1 MREIDARGLR
11 CPQPIIELGK
21 AISEIALGHQI
32 TLLSD
37 DPATE
42 PDLSAWSRMTGNT
55 FEKKEKDTFLV
66 TKLSEAASNLFCSTL
81 TICDLKSFNELG

>member
-1 MREIDARGLR
+1 MNEIDARGLR

-21 AISEIALGHQI
+21 VISTMRHSDQV

-42 PDLSAWSRMTGNT
+42 PDLSAWSRMTGNK
-55 FEKKEKDTFLV
+55 FEKISESTFV
-66 TKLSEAASNLFCSTL
+66 ITKLSER
-81 TICDLKSFNELG
+81 

>member
-1 MREIDARGLR
+1 MTEIDARGLR

-21 AISEIALGHQI
+21 SIALLSTGDQI

-42 PDLSAWSRMTGNT
+42 PDLHAWSRMTGNK
-55 FEKKEKDTFLV
+55 FSKLEDFTFLV
-66 TKLSEAASNLFCSTL
+66 TKN
-81 TICDLKSFNELG
+81 

>member
-21 AISEIALGHQI
+21 AISKIALGHQI

-66 TKLSEAASNLFCSTL
+66 TKLS
-81 TICDLKSFNELG
+81 

>member
-21 AISEIALGHQI
+21 VISEVAPGDHI

-55 FEKKEKDTFLV
+55 FEKVETAKFLV
-66 TKLSEAASNLFCSTL
+66 TKLR
-81 TICDLKSFNELG
+81 

>member
-1 MREIDARGLR
+1 MKEIDARGLR

-55 FEKKEKDTFLV
+55 FEKKEKETFLV
-66 TKLSEAASNLFCSTL
+66 TKLS
-81 TICDLKSFNELG
+81 

>member
-1 MREIDARGLR
+1 MIEIDARGLR

-21 AISEIALGHQI
+21 SIAELSMGEQI

-42 PDLSAWSRMTGNT
+42 PDLRAWVRMTGNDYLKLA
-55 FEKKEKDTFLV
+55 ESAFLI
-66 TKLSEAASNLFCSTL
+66 TKN
-81 TICDLKSFNELG
+81 

>member
-21 AISEIALGHQI
+21 AISEIDLGHQI

-42 PDLSAWSRMTGNT
+42 PDLSA
-55 FEKKEKDTFLV
+55 
-66 TKLSEAASNLFCSTL
+66 
-81 TICDLKSFNELG
+81 

>member
-21 AISEIALGHQI
+21 AISEISLGHQI

-66 TKLSEAASNLFCSTL
+66 TKLS
-81 TICDLKSFNELG
+81 

>member
-21 AISEIALGHQI
+21 VISKIALGNHI

-42 PDLSAWSRMTGNT
+42 PDLAAWSRMTGNA
-55 FEKKEKDTFLV
+55 FEKIEKDTFLV
-66 TKLSEAASNLFCSTL
+66 TKLS
-81 TICDLKSFNELG
+81 